1 MAGKRRPLGDALTPD
16 EQEFLDRGAAKPAAR
31 KRSPKKQKETS
42 PMNTSAALKESPPS
56 VSPRPAPRPTQADY
70 ALNTRITAD
79 ISDGLLRATTERK
92 LRRLEGS
99 NIRDIVEEAMA
110 DWLKRNGYLK

>member
-1 MAGKRRPLGDALTPD
+1 MADRRRPLGDALTPD
-16 EQEFLDRGAAKPAAR
+16 EQDFLDRGTAKPIAS
-31 KRSPKKQKETS
+31 KRPPKKKKETA
-42 PMNTSAALKESPPS
+42 PMNTATAFKESPRP

-92 LRRLEGS
+92 FQRMECS

-110 DWLKRNGYLK
+110 DWLKRNGYLE